1 MLRASL
7 IWRLAYRTLQHNRS
21 YSLALLA
28 IIALTSCLMTAVTI
42 SFVTRDPIVASPR
55 EAVFPAANASLEY
68 QPQLNE
74 QKEKGLEF
82 FTSEGDRKTQIAQ
95 GAHPFN
101 PNDTKTGNIVDSS
114 HLEPTLF
121 ITGSLSGSQGTTAR
135 PNQVKSLSGLVA
147 DWTVLDPRSQTAI
160 VGRNPKE
167 TGEIALEKNTARQLN
182 LSVGDDIA
190 GSSLCSAITCLKDR
204 SYKVVGVFAAPHSNW
219 QQLRLGKA
227 DKQAIMGFHG
237 TVSNQSPLKGT
248 WRFSELNRDENKYP
262 YFIYSYQVLS
272 NTDFSTEVRK
282 ELNQVHLRVIRA
294 DDRPFWDYKAISFGY
309 RIALF
314 LAPLAIYLLLIMVFS
329 APVMRGALTKQSGD
343 LAVLERL
350 GAPPATTARVIG
362 VQGILLGWIGVSVGV
377 IIGYALQ
384 QIVISPNTGAPHIVH
399 FFLVLEAILGITVC
413 VLTLFGVHKKLQK
426 AVVPSAK

>member
-28 IIALTSCLMTAVTI
+28 IIALISCLMTVVTI
-42 SFVTRDPIVASPR
+42 SFVTRDPIVAFPR

-74 QKEKGLEF
+74 QKEKGLEY
-82 FTSEGDRKTQIAQ
+82 FTAQGDRKTQIAQ

-101 PNDTKTGNIVDSS
+101 PDDTKTGSIVGSS

-121 ITGSLSGSQGTTAR
+121 ISGSLSGRQGTTSPPQQTKAI
-135 PNQVKSLSGLVA
+135 SGLVA
-147 DWTVLDPRSQTAI
+147 DWTSLDPKSETAI
-160 VGRNPKE
+160 LGRNPKE
-167 TGEIALEKNTARQLN
+167 TGEIALEKNLARQLN
-182 LSVGDDIA
+182 LAIGDDIA
-190 GSSLCSAITCLKDR
+190 ASSLCSANSCLKDR
-204 SYKVVGVFAAPHSNW
+204 SYKVVGVFVAPHSNW

-227 DKQAIMGFHG
+227 DKQEIMDFQG
-237 TVSNQSPLKGT
+237 TVSTQSPLKGT
-248 WRFSELNRDENKYP
+248 WIFSDLNRDENKYP

-282 ELNQVHLRVIRA
+282 ELNQAHLRVIRA
-294 DDRPFWDYKAISFGY
+294 EDRPFWDYKAISFGY
-309 RIALF
+309 RVALF

-329 APVMRGALTKQSGD
+329 VPVMRGTLTKQSGD
-343 LAVLERL
+343 LEVLERL

-377 IIGYALQ
+377 IVGYALQ

-399 FFLVLEAILGITVC
+399 FFLVLEAVLGITVC

-426 AVVPSAK
+426 AVARSDK